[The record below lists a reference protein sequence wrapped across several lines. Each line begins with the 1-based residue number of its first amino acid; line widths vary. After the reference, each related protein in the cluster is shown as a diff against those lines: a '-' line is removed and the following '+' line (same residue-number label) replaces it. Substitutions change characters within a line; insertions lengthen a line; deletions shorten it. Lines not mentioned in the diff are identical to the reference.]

1 MTEEELKQSPSKE
14 EEHEFNNAM
23 KLVFDKDELAFRQKL
38 QLYGNMKLLA
48 ELYCN
53 NSINENIIL
62 DCFNSLLEEI
72 ND

>member
-1 MTEEELKQSPSKE
+1 
-14 EEHEFNNAM
+14 M